1 MDFIPTSLNTMI
13 KDQRAKKESF
23 PQDIRKILIF
33 QMFKALY
40 YMQLNYLC
48 HRDLKPP
55 NILINDTTLEL
66 KICDFGS
73 AKILE
78 KKEKNVSYICS
89 RYYRAPELILGST
102 SYGTEIDIWSAGCI
116 MIEFLT
122 LEPIFPGDS
131 SI

>member
-1 MDFIPTSLNTMI
+1 
-13 KDQRAKKESF
+13 
-23 PQDIRKILIF
+23 
-33 QMFKALY
+33 
-40 YMQLNYLC
+40 
-48 HRDLKPP
+48 LKPP

-116 MIEFLT
+116 IIEFLT